1 LSAHFINGPLLVSFF
16 YNIRYQPLWRKKPMT
31 TAVTHK
37 TNAHTTEATLFVAF
51 ELSEKTWK
59 LGFTVGHGQKPR
71 ERNVTARHQ
80 ERVLDEISLAKH
92 RLGLPETA
100 PVVSCYEAGREGFW
114 LHRFLLAHGIT
125 NHVVDSSAI
134 EVSRR
139 QRRAKS
145 DGLDVRKLLSMLIR
159 YEQGEHQVW
168 QVVKVPSVE
177 AEDQR
182 HLHRDLE
189 TLKRERASTTTRIQ
203 GLLSSQGIQVSTLAK
218 LPEQLDTLRLWD
230 GTPIPPGL
238 RRRVLRVYAHH
249 TFLNEQI
256 AAIEAERRA
265 QLQASSEASIDQI
278 RQLMMLKGIGI
289 NGSWLLVMEFF
300 GWRAF
305 KNRRE
310 VGGLAGLTPTPYQSG
325 ESAREQ
331 GITKSGNPHV
341 RWMITELAW
350 SWLRFQPESALSV
363 WFRERFGDGGK
374 RLRRMG
380 IVAVSRKLLIAL
392 WRFLETGVLPE
403 GAVLKEG

>member
-1 LSAHFINGPLLVSFF
+1 
-16 YNIRYQPLWRKKPMT
+16 MT
-31 TAVTHK
+31 TAATHK
-37 TNAHTTEATLFVAF
+37 TDGNTTEATLFVAF

-59 LGFTVGHGQKPR
+59 LGFTTGHGQKPR
-71 ERNVTARHQ
+71 ERNVTARDQ
-80 ERVLDEISLAKH
+80 ERILNEIAQAKC
-92 RLGLPETA
+92 RLHLPETA

-114 LHRFLLAHGIT
+114 LHRFLEAQGII

-159 YEQGEHQVW
+159 YEQGEKKVW

-203 GLLSSQGIQVSTLAK
+203 GLLSSQGIRLTSLNK
-218 LPEQLDTLRLWD
+218 LPEQLDALRLWD
-230 GTPIPPGL
+230 GSPMPPGL
-238 RRRVLRVYAHH
+238 RQRVLRVYAHH
-249 TFLNEQI
+249 QFLSEQI
-256 AAIEAERRA
+256 AEVEAERRA
-265 QLQASSEASIDQI
+265 QIQTSSEASIEQI
-278 RQLMMLKGIGI
+278 RQLMLLKGIGI
-289 NGSWLLVMEFF
+289 NGAWLLVMEFF
-300 GWRAF
+300 GWREF

-310 VGGLAGLTPTPYQSG
+310 VGGLAGFTPTPYQSG
-325 ESAREQ
+325 DRAREQ
-331 GITKSGNPHV
+331 GITKSGNRHV
-341 RWMITELAW
+341 RWMVTELAW
-350 SWLRFQPESALSV
+350 SWLRFQPDSALSI
-363 WFRERFGDGGK
+363 WFRERFGGGGK
-374 RLRRMG
+374 RLRRIG
-380 IVAVSRKLLIAL
+380 IVAVARKLLIAL

>member
-1 LSAHFINGPLLVSFF
+1 
-16 YNIRYQPLWRKKPMT
+16 M
-31 TAVTHK
+31 
-37 TNAHTTEATLFVAF
+37 AF
-51 ELSEKTWK
+51 ELSDKTWK
-59 LGFTVGHGQKPR
+59 LGFTTGHGQKPR
-71 ERNVTARHQ
+71 ERNVTARDQ
-80 ERVLDEISLAKH
+80 ERVLNEIAQAKR

-114 LHRFLLAHGIT
+114 LHRFLEAHGIT

-145 DGLDVRKLLSMLIR
+145 DGLDVRKLLSMLMR
-159 YEQGEHQVW
+159 YEQGESKVW
-168 QVVKVPSVE
+168 QVVHVPSVE

-189 TLKRERASTTTRIQ
+189 TLKRERGSTTTRIK
-203 GLLSSQGIQVSTLAK
+203 GLLTSQGIQVTSLTH
-218 LPEQLDTLRLWD
+218 LPEQLDALRLWD
-230 GTPIPPGL
+230 GSPIPPGL
-238 RRRVLRVYAHH
+238 RQRVLRVYAHH
-249 TFLNEQI
+249 QFLSEQI
-256 AAIEAERRA
+256 AEVEAERRA
-265 QLQASSEASIDQI
+265 LLQTSSDASIDKI

-300 GWRAF
+300 GWREF

-310 VGGLAGLTPTPYQSG
+310 VGGLAGFTPTPYQSG

-331 GITKSGNPHV
+331 GITKSGNRHV
-341 RWMITELAW
+341 RWMTTELAW

-363 WFRERFGDGGK
+363 WFRERFGSGGK
-374 RLRRMG
+374 RLRRIG
-380 IVAVSRKLLIAL
+380 IVAVARKLLIAL

>member
-1 LSAHFINGPLLVSFF
+1 
-16 YNIRYQPLWRKKPMT
+16 MT
-31 TAVTHK
+31 TTATH
-37 TNAHTTEATLFVAF
+37 NANGNTTEATLFVAF

-59 LGFTVGHGQKPR
+59 LGFTTGHGQKPR
-71 ERNVTARHQ
+71 ERSVPARDR
-80 ERVLDEISLAKH
+80 ERVLDEIAQAKR

-100 PVVSCYEAGREGFW
+100 PVVSCYEAGRDGFW
-114 LHRFLLAHGIT
+114 LHRFLQVHGIT

-134 EVSRR
+134 EVNRR
-139 QRRAKS
+139 SRRAKS
-145 DGLDVRKLLSMLIR
+145 DGLDVRKLVTMLIR
-159 YEQGEHQVW
+159 YHHGERQVW
-168 QVVKVPSVE
+168 QVIKVPSVE

-189 TLKRERASTTTRIQ
+189 TLKQERASTTTRIK
-203 GLLSSQGIQVSTLAK
+203 GLLSSHGLQVTSLNK
-218 LPEQLDTLRLWD
+218 LPEQLDAMRLWD
-230 GTPIPPGL
+230 GSPIPPGL

-249 TFLNEQI
+249 TFLSEQI
-256 AAIEAERRA
+256 AEVDAQRRSL
-265 QLQASSEASIDQI
+265 LQTSPEASIDQI
-278 RQLMMLKGIGI
+278 RQLMMLKGLGI

-300 GWRAF
+300 AWRGF

-325 ESAREQ
+325 ESSREQ
-331 GITKSGNPHV
+331 GITKSGNRHV

-350 SWLRFQPESALSV
+350 GWLRHQPESALSV

-374 RLRRMG
+374 RLRRVG
-380 IVAVSRKLLIAL
+380 IVAVARKLLIAL